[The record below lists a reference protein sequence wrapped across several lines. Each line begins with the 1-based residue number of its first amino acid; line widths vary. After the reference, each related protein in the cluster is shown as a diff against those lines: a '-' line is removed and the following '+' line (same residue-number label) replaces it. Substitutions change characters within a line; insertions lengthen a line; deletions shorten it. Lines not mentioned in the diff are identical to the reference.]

1 MPRQKQAAAVAVQPL
16 ATADFE
22 LFCGTKD
29 EADAV
34 HRPHTSLPAAHARA
48 LEARLR
54 GEGVLVLVLF
64 LKNLQVHCK
73 RSYPYLFHYPRT

>member
-1 MPRQKQAAAVAVQPL
+1 MPRQKQAAAVAAQPL

-34 HRPHTSLPAAHARA
+34 HRPLTRARW
-48 LEARLR
+48 R
-54 GEGVLVLVLF
+54 GREGSGSCWVLF
-64 LKNLQVHCK
+64 LVL
-73 RSYPYLFHYPRT
+73 